1 MYVRRNNEFQERELK
16 LPSEGEVIGK
26 VNKISG
32 ASRFVVSCSDG
43 KERTCSIP
51 GRLKKRFWI
60 KINDTVLVKPWV
72 VQSDEKG
79 DIIWRYSIMD
89 ISKLKSRGLIS

>member
-1 MYVRRNNEFQERELK
+1 MYYRRQEPQQRALK
-16 LPSEGEVIGK
+16 LPGQGELVGK
-26 VNKISG
+26 VNKILG
-32 ASRFVVSCSDG
+32 ASRFSVMCSDS

-51 GRLKKRFWI
+51 GRFKKRFWI
-60 KINDTVLVKPWV
+60 KVNDVVLVKPWV

-89 ISKLKSRGLIS
+89 ASKLKERGLL